1 MCLCDAF
8 CRFDLLW
15 NLRRREATVEIPF
28 AVSEDG
34 RQGFVY
40 ADKLFFNREC
50 VLTVSDIYSEKYY
63 ISVVPYQDDNVLV
76 TLCGKREE
84 PMQENIL
91 RSFMNDLID
100 YQVRLDLQKE
110 FGDLRKRIIEYA
122 FSPVK

>member
-63 ISVVPYQDDNVLV
+63 ISDFFVYNKLDESILEKYIGYFDPLCQFEMIVTNKIPESWWIKFVENESVIKKLV
-76 TLCGKREE
+76 CSF
-84 PMQENIL
+84 
-91 RSFMNDLID
+91 RSH
-100 YQVRLDLQKE
+100 
-110 FGDLRKRIIEYA
+110 
-122 FSPVK
+122 